1 MYSKEQKRAGCFAS
15 LFPLIVILVLAG
27 GWIQCFIKGVKSD
40 WEPVGKREVFYTL
53 GICIPPAG
61 GVIGWFDIPDKHGEE
76 K

>member
-1 MYSKEQKRAGCFAS
+1 MFCS
-15 LFPLIVILVLAG
+15 I
-27 GWIQCFIKGVKSD
+27 KSD

-53 GICIPPAG
+53 GVCIPPAG